1 MKKVLITGVAGF
13 IGSKIA
19 LRFLEEGYAVVG
31 VDDLS
36 GGKLANVPEGVEF
49 VAVDLSDK
57 GAVERLIPKGC
68 AQILHLA
75 GQSSGEISFD
85 DPVSDLNKNTISTLH
100 LIDYAMKNR
109 VERFIYASSMSV
121 YGNVPDQ
128 PISEEFVASPLSC
141 YGVGKLAA
149 EGYLRVFSRH
159 LPFVA
164 MRMFNV
170 YGPGQDMTN
179 LRQGM
184 VSIFLAQALKNKQIL
199 VKGSTSRFRDF
210 IYIDDVVE
218 AWYRASTYRLSDNI
232 VLNLGTGQRTTVGE
246 ILALI
251 WALVPG
257 TTYTVEGS
265 TPGDQSGIY
274 ADVQRLSDTLG
285 MDDFVPLASGMEKF
299 VSWASTQDF

>member
-1 MKKVLITGVAGF
+1 
-13 IGSKIA
+13 
-19 LRFLEEGYAVVG
+19 
-31 VDDLS
+31 
-36 GGKLANVPEGVEF
+36 
-49 VAVDLSDK
+49 
-57 GAVERLIPKGC
+57 
-68 AQILHLA
+68 LH
-75 GQSSGEISFD
+75 
-85 DPVSDLNKNTISTLH
+85 KNTISTLH

-121 YGNVPDQ
+121 YGNVPDN

-149 EGYLRVFSRH
+149 EGYLRVFSKH

-199 VKGSTSRFRDF
+199 VKGGTSRFRDF

-218 AWYRASTYRLSDNI
+218 AWYRASTYRLFDNI

-246 ILALI
+246 ILAMI
-251 WALVPG
+251 CALVPG

-285 MDDFVPLASGMEKF
+285 MDDFVALASGMEKF
-299 VSWASTQDF
+299 VSWASTLDF